1 MAERE
6 VMADIFYR
14 EFNNG
19 INRTENSSGQLAF
32 IKGKKWEQK
41 LIGMKMAIKNGR
53 GNITAMVQ
61 VYGHIGTKMERKK
74 VNQTGGTK
82 DASGLRLHGIR
93 TETLSANTN

>member
-1 MAERE
+1 MEK
-6 VMADIFYR
+6 
-14 EFNNG
+14 N
-19 INRTENSSGQLAF
+19 SGQLHL
-32 IKGKKWEQK
+32 IKEKKWEQK